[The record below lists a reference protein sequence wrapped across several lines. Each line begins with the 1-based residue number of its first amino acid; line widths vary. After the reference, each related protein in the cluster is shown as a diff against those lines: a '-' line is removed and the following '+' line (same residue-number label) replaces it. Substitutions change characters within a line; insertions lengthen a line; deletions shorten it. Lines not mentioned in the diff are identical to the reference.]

1 MIGFALK
8 RLLPFALLIVGAPA
22 FAAAPIQRV
31 VSPGGI
37 EAWLVEETAIPIIS
51 IGIEFP
57 GGGVLDP
64 EGKEGLAQLFAGL
77 LEEGAGELDAVGFAE
92 AADDIA
98 ARYGFSAGRDSLSI
112 SASMLAEN
120 RDASVDL
127 LRLALTAPRFDE
139 EPLTRVK
146 RQMIS
151 SIREGKTDP
160 DTIAGKAFFA
170 ATFPGDPYG
179 RPNGGTEESVAALEA
194 EDMRAAAPRLLTV
207 GGAHIGVV
215 GAISAAEL
223 GTLLDRLLG
232 DLPKDGPPTPEK
244 TDAAPPPGVTV
255 IDLDV
260 PQSVAMFGHAGI
272 LRDDPDFIPAYVMN
286 YILGGGGFNSR
297 LTTEVR
303 EKRGLSY
310 SVYSYLMP
318 LDRAGLIVGGVASAN
333 QAMGESIA
341 VIREEWRKMA
351 EEGVTADE
359 FDKAKRYLTGAYA
372 LNFDSNAKIANILVG
387 LQSAGLPI
395 DYPEIRNAL
404 VEAVTVEDIRRVAR
418 RLLNEDALSFVI
430 VGRPEGVEGAAK
442 KLAE

>member
-1 MIGFALK
+1 MIGFSLK
-8 RLLPFALLIVGAPA
+8 RLIPLALVLVAAPA

-37 EAWLVEETAIPIIS
+37 EAWLVEEAAIPIIS
-51 IGIEFP
+51 IEIEFP

-64 EGKEGLAQLFAGL
+64 DGEEGLAQLFAGL

-98 ARYGFSAGRDSLSI
+98 ARYRFSSGRDNLSV

-127 LRLALTAPRFDE
+127 LRLALTQPRFDE
-139 EPLTRVK
+139 EPVTRVK

-151 SIREGKTDP
+151 SIREGESDP

-170 ATFPGDPYG
+170 ATFTDDPYG
-179 RPNGGTEESVAALEA
+179 RPGGGTLESVASLEA
-194 EDMRAAAPRLLTV
+194 EDLRAAAPRLLAV
-207 GGAHIGVV
+207 GDAHIGVV

-223 GTLLDRLLG
+223 GPLLDRLLG
-232 DLPKDGPPTPEK
+232 DLPKDGPATPPK

-260 PQSVAMFGHAGI
+260 PQSVAIFGHAGI

-286 YILGGGGFNSR
+286 YILGGGGFSSR

-318 LDRAGLIVGGVASAN
+318 LDRAGVIIGGVASAN
-333 QAMGESIA
+333 SAMGESIA

-351 EEGVTADE
+351 EEGVSDE
-359 FDKAKRYLTGAYA
+359 ELDKAKRYLTGAYA

-395 DYPEIRNAL
+395 EYPEIRNGL
-404 VEAVTVEDIRRVAR
+404 VEAVTVEDISRVAR
-418 RLLNEDALSFVI
+418 RILNEEALSFVV
-430 VGRPEGVEGAAK
+430 VGRPEGVEGAAAK
-442 KLAE
+442 P